1 MTFSSMQSGPAVVI
15 AAALVAGLAAAYGRE
30 LQLEKRP
37 GLRWWAS
44 RVLLMPF
51 LVIGSI
57 AISQALLLSQSMT
70 ALCAAMLALG
80 GYDGLR
86 LLEQQWRARFLLARS
101 EQGSVRQPLRQGAK
115 AKPSKQNTGEL

>member
-1 MTFSSMQSGPAVVI
+1 MTFSWLPLCPSVVI
-15 AAALVAGLAAAYGRE
+15 GAALIAGLAAAYGRE

-37 GLRWWAS
+37 SLRWWSS
-44 RVLLMPF
+44 RVLLMPC

-57 AISQALLLSQSMT
+57 AITQALLLSESRT
-70 ALCAAMLALG
+70 ARCAGMLALG